1 MNLVVDA
8 GNTRVKY
15 AFFNEDDFVE
25 ARYRQDGL
33 REEVAKWK
41 NAGHKIHL
49 LLSGSGR
56 IPDDLRLL
64 LREVADAFWEA
75 APGMPLPLKIG
86 YATPGTLGMDRIAV
100 CAGAVKLLPGCPLLV
115 IDSGTCITFNYVDA
129 SGVFL
134 GGNISPGL
142 DMRFRSLQQY
152 TAKLPYVAPA
162 AEYGGIGKTTEE
174 AIRNGVMEGMLW
186 EVENYIR
193 HGVEKEPGAK
203 VFITGGNARFLKNKL
218 ASDAQF
224 CDILGFIGLNE
235 ILQYTKKYN

>member
-8 GNTRVKY
+8 GNTRVKF
-15 AFFNEDDFVE
+15 AFFDEDDFVE
-25 ARYRQDGL
+25 ARYRQDEL
-33 REEVAKWK
+33 REELAKWK
-41 NAGHKIHL
+41 NAGHKIQV

-56 IPDDLRLL
+56 IPDDLRFLL
-64 LREVADAFWEA
+64 QEAADAFWEA
-75 APGMPLPLKIG
+75 SPGMSLPLKIG
-86 YATPGTLGMDRIAV
+86 YATPGTLGVDRIAV
-100 CAGAVKLLPGCPLLV
+100 CTGAVKLFPECPLLV

-152 TAKLPYVAPA
+152 TANLPCVTAEM
-162 AEYGGIGKTTEE
+162 EYGGIGRTTEE
-174 AIRNGVMEGMLW
+174 AIRNGVMEGMLR
-186 EVENYIR
+186 EVESYIR
-193 HGVEKEPGAK
+193 YWMEKEAKAK
-203 VFITGGNARFLKNKL
+203 VVITGGNARFLKNKGMP
-218 ASDAQF
+218 DVYF